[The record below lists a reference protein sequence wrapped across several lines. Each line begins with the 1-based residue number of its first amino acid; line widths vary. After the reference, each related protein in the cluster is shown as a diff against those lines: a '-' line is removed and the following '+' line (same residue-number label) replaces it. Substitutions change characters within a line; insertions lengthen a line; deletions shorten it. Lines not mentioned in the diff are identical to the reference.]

1 MFVGG
6 FDVNAGESV
15 APGFSFD
22 LLARLVNKSLIA
34 VAESPGGR
42 TRYRLLETV
51 REYTYGLLEQAGELE
66 GARDRHLA
74 HYCRLADAA
83 EPGLDGWPSRSAE
96 RLVNDLGHDYENV
109 RAALEW
115 GAATDPCAVRTSFVA
130 ARDLFMLFA
139 QSDGRRLADQ
149 QLERCPTRD
158 RERVEIQITAGLLAM
173 MTVDVEAATSALG
186 EAREL
191 AAELDERA
199 LEGWATFFHG
209 LTETLAGQ
217 FDSAQPLLDES
228 RALHRSLRVRIGEG
242 VASAALGLGAAM
254 RGDTETGQE
263 LLEEALSIQAA
274 EGYHWGQGQ
283 AHLYLAIIAEATGSR
298 ERVTEHSRAAVESL
312 RRYGDSPLLPVALIC
327 QASTLLQTDALRG
340 LRVVAAAA
348 GIRTRIGGAFPP
360 VFRDVADRV
369 MAEARAAVGLGADQ
383 VSSAAGRLSSDE
395 AIALAFEGPR
405 PSPSAPAGLSAR
417 ELEVVR
423 LVAEGLSNK
432 AIAASLQLSVRT
444 VESHVR
450 HALGKVGLD
459 NRTQLA
465 TWAREHSLASQ

>member
-1 MFVGG
+1 M
-6 FDVNAGESV
+6 
-15 APGFSFD
+15 
-22 LLARLVNKSLIA
+22 
-34 VAESPGGR
+34 
-42 TRYRLLETV
+42 
-51 REYTYGLLEQAGELE
+51 REYAYGLLEQAGELE

-74 HYCRLADAA
+74 HYCQLADAGK
-83 EPGLDGWPSRSAE
+83 PGLDSWPSRSAE

-115 GAATDPCAVRTSFVA
+115 GAATDPCAARASFVA

-228 RALHRSLRVRIGEG
+228 RALHRGLRVRIGEG

-274 EGYHWGQGQ
+274 EGYRWGQGQ
-283 AHLYLAIIAEATGSR
+283 PHLYLGMIAEATGSR
-298 ERVTEHSRAAVESL
+298 EQSPSTVGRPSSACS
-312 RRYGDSPLLPVALIC
+312 RYGDSPLLPMALVC
-327 QASTLLQTDALRG
+327 QASTLLQTDALRRASD
-340 LRVVAAAA
+340 LAAAA
-348 GIRTRIGGAFPP
+348 GIRARVGGAFAP
-360 VFRDVADRV
+360 VFRSGADRV
-369 MAEARAAVGLGADQ
+369 SPRPGPRSALGADQ
-383 VSSAAGRLSSDE
+383 APRIWADGARLAAPTRRSGSRSGADFESADRDAGRVEPAGSSRSSDWSRGSLE
-395 AIALAFEGPR
+395 QGDRFEPPALGPDGRGPR
-405 PSPSAPAGLSAR
+405 PPRAR
-417 ELEVVR
+417 QDR
-423 LVAEGLSNK
+423 P
-432 AIAASLQLSVRT
+432 R
-444 VESHVR
+444 
-450 HALGKVGLD
+450 
-459 NRTQLA
+459 
-465 TWAREHSLASQ
+465 